1 MIEGHER
8 QIGQLAW
15 VMAWVGLVVGQLHAL
30 ARFRTADGLEDIDP
44 DNYPL
49 TAAWAVP
56 ADDLLSPL
64 LDWGNPDLVYVTYG
78 KIWVPVFL
86 VVTLCAVVV
95 YRRRRPA
102 GFEKWMWRINIV
114 LFAAATLGV
123 FLTYGIQ
130 FTGSYE
136 GDGVEAALFTIGT
149 WFDFLGLGLMLIF
162 SQRAGRDTAGEAVP
176 AGAAGR
182 AARADVP
189 RHDRHHPGDLPGER
203 VPADRVRVRHPRP
216 QDRPRGGSGKHAAGE
231 GAGLIT
237 AVRSDGV
244 RRRARRRGPR
254 SPDRRRGSR
263 RRCAPSRRS
272 RRAGAA
278 G

>member
-86 VVTLCAVVV
+86 AVTLCAVVV

-136 GDGVEAALFTIGT
+136 GDGVQAALFTIGT

-162 SQRAGRDTAGEAVP
+162 TSVLGVTLLVKRFRPVLPAVLLALMFPATIGITQVTSLGSAFLPIMFAFGILGHRIARAEAAASTPPEKVP
-176 AGAAGR
+176 A
-182 AARADVP
+182 
-189 RHDRHHPGDLPGER
+189 
-203 VPADRVRVRHPRP
+203 
-216 QDRPRGGSGKHAAGE
+216 
-231 GAGLIT
+231 
-237 AVRSDGV
+237 
-244 RRRARRRGPR
+244 
-254 SPDRRRGSR
+254 
-263 RRCAPSRRS
+263 
-272 RRAGAA
+272 
-278 G
+278 